1 MFFKGKFSPLSFG
14 TIREIVVPVTSPRT
28 GPKNS
33 DVKITVQLFAI
44 EPTLHTRLH
53 MPVLVRTNELVV
65 VLPEVFSLE
74 SYCNHAYPAQDVECG
89 VNLQHDCYAG
99 KCGPHNSVSIL
110 QEREVTTITRARIR
124 HTDDSRFILNT
135 TALHNYR
142 QIASAIPP
150 SIPAHSFTVPD
161 QCALRASAAA
171 QIRDKIAGGG
181 GDSDDPMSRISIPEE
196 PPQEPDQAQPDVE
209 MLADPDDEDASGE
222 LESRPAQP
230 SVAFLA
236 TVLEAPAFSRV
247 GARGRKQHLKQ
258 IPTTL

>member
-1 MFFKGKFSPLSFG
+1 MPSNSAGLIYHRFP
-14 TIREIVVPVTSPRT
+14 TIRE
-28 GPKNS
+28 
-33 DVKITVQLFAI
+33 
-44 EPTLHTRLH
+44 
-53 MPVLVRTNELVV
+53 
-65 VLPEVFSLE
+65 
-74 SYCNHAYPAQDVECG
+74 
-89 VNLQHDCYAG
+89 
-99 KCGPHNSVSIL
+99 
-110 QEREVTTITRARIR
+110 REATTITRARIR

-150 SIPAHSFTVPD
+150 SIPAHLFTVPD

-209 MLADPDDEDASGE
+209 MLADPDDEDTSGE

-247 GARGRKQHLKQ
+247 ERAVPILFLNISADKLKN
-258 IPTTL
+258 PFLDAKLSYWTD